1 MKKQNEIQPGRKS
14 PNQSS
19 QRSSSEGRDQ
29 KSSQPS
35 TRKQRGK
42 KYAAGAPSDD

>member
-29 KSSQPS
+29 KSQPS